1 MRFDGKV
8 VLVTGSSSGIGAE
21 TARRFAALG
30 AQMVLFDKEPEGSER
45 LAGEIE
51 ARGGAALVIRGD
63 VSVSADCDG
72 AVAQALA
79 RFGRIDV
86 LVNNAGGGRLD
97 PTETLSDENW
107 RHTQA
112 INADGTFYMSR
123 AALRPMVEAGS
134 GAIVNLSSIYGVVGF
149 GQHIA
154 YTAAKAA
161 IACMTRSLAIEY
173 GTRGIRV
180 NCVAPGVIR
189 TPLVEQGIDEETIA
203 RLVALHPIGRIGR
216 VEEVA
221 KAICF
226 LASDDASFITGVCL
240 PVDGGY
246 TA

>member
-1 MRFDGKV
+1 MTFDGKV
-8 VLVTGSSSGIGAE
+8 VLVTGSSSGIGAA

-30 AQMVLFDKEPEGSER
+30 AHVALFDKDPAGSAK
-45 LAGEIE
+45 LAREIE
-51 ARGGAALVIRGD
+51 AQEGAALVIQGD
-63 VSVSADCDG
+63 VSASSDCN
-72 AVAQALA
+72 AAIEQVLA

-97 PTETLSDENW
+97 ATETLSDESW

-112 INADGTFYMSR
+112 INSDGTFYMSR
-123 AALRPMVEAGS
+123 AALRPMIEAGR

-203 RLVALHPIGRIGR
+203 KLVALHPIGRIGQ